1 MSLSHPEYIIVSARV
16 VSVLGVGTGS
26 GEMPQDLNEAVR
38 LFEEAYQA
46 GDYDGAHLMA
56 FFAGTGYGGRE
67 INQAKAVE

>member
-1 MSLSHPEYIIVSARV
+1 
-16 VSVLGVGTGS
+16 
-26 GEMPQDLNEAVR
+26 MPQDLNEAVR